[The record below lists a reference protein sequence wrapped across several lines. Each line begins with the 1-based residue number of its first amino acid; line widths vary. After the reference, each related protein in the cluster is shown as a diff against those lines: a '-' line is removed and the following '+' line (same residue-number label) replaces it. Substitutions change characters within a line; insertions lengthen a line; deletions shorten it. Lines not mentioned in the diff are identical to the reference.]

1 MLNIS
6 NLSVIFS
13 GNYIFKSISFSIGN
27 NERIG
32 LIGKNGSGKT
42 TLLKIIAGL
51 HNADEGMVNYP
62 KDYKI
67 GFLQQELSTQ
77 SNLSIFEEVRTSLT
91 EIETIKN
98 QINEFET
105 QLLNEKVND
114 KILEI
119 SSKLEELHYRFN
131 ILGGNQIEAEI
142 EQTLLGLGFNR
153 EDFGHSVDTFS
164 GGWRMRI
171 ELAKILLAKPDLIM
185 LDEPTN
191 HLDLSSLLWLERFLI
206 NYFGSV
212 ILVSH
217 DTKFMDNVAN
227 RTIEISNK
235 RIYDFKLSYYDFINF
250 REKQLEEQRA
260 AYNSQ
265 QKEIERIEKFISKF
279 RYKSTLASRVQSR
292 IKQLDKIQR
301 IELDDIDTN
310 SINLRF
316 PPVDKSTLLVC
327 EAVNLSKFYDDN
339 LILENL
345 NFTIHRGDRI
355 AFVGRNGEGKT
366 TLSKILAKQESYEGK
381 LYFGNYLQISYFSQ
395 LIYES
400 LNPDLSILDELE
412 RVATNKSREEI
423 RTILGAFLFQADD
436 VFKRIG
442 VLSGGEKSRVALAK
456 IIIQPV
462 NFLIMDEPTN
472 HLDIYS
478 KAVLKDA
485 LMNYEGT
492 LVIVSHDREF
502 LSGLTDQV
510 WEIRNHS
517 VIKYAGDIDS
527 YLEKTNSIVISQS
540 ITSLNA
546 DLQKSSNSNDNLKS
560 QDDKV
565 NLYETR
571 KSIKREIERLNK
583 NISKIEEEI
592 SLLEKQIYD
601 IEQDFNNPDFY
612 IDNNLYL
619 TKQKEYSHLKAKLEE
634 TYNKWQ
640 EEHLRLED
648 KTNEF
653 ENLN

>member
-1 MLNIS
+1 MLNVS
-6 NLSVIFS
+6 NLSVLFS
-13 GNYIFKSISFSIGN
+13 GNYLFKNISFSIGN

-42 TLLKIIAGL
+42 TLLKIIAGI
-51 HNADEGMVNYP
+51 HNPDEGLISYS

-77 SNLSIFEEVRTSLT
+77 SSRSIFDEVKISLT
-91 EIETIKN
+91 EIELIKN
-98 QINEFET
+98 QIKEIEKTLET
-105 QLLNEKVND
+105 EKNNEK
-114 KILEI
+114 ILDI

-131 ILGGNQIEAEI
+131 ILGGNQLEAEI

-153 EDFGHSVDTFS
+153 EDFIRPVDTFS

-171 ELAKILLAKPDLIM
+171 ELAKILLSKPDLIM

-191 HLDLSSLLWLERFLI
+191 HLDLDSLLWLERFLI

-212 ILVSH
+212 TLVSH
-217 DTKFMDNVAN
+217 DTKFMDNVSN

-235 RIYDFKLSYYDFINF
+235 KIYDFKLSYYDFINF

-265 QKEIERIEKFISKF
+265 QKEIDKIEKFISKF

-301 IELDDIDTN
+301 IELDEIDTN

-316 PPVDKSTLLVC
+316 PPVDKSTLSVC
-327 EAVNLSKFYDDN
+327 EAINLTKYYDDK

-345 NFTIHRGDRI
+345 NFNIHRGDRI
-355 AFVGRNGEGKT
+355 AFVGKNGEGKT
-366 TLSKILAKQESYEGK
+366 TLSKILAKGESFEGK
-381 LYFGNYLQISYFSQ
+381 LYYGNYLQISYFSQ

-400 LNPDLSILDELE
+400 LNPDNTIFDELE
-412 RVATNKSREEI
+412 QVATNKSREEI

-436 VFKRIG
+436 IFKRIS

-456 IIIQPV
+456 NIVKPV

-485 LMNYEGT
+485 LMNYDGT
-492 LVIVSHDREF
+492 LIIVSHDREF

-517 VIKYAGDIDS
+517 LFKHAGDIDS
-527 YLEKTNSIVISQS
+527 YLEKTNSMIVSQS
-540 ITSLNA
+540 II
-546 DLQKSSNSNDNLKS
+546 SSNREINSITRENNN
-560 QDDKV
+560 QKV
-565 NLYETR
+565 NFYDIR
-571 KSIKREIERLNK
+571 KSIKREIERINK
-583 NISKIEEEI
+583 SINKLEEEI
-592 SLLEKQIYD
+592 SILEKQILE
-601 IEQDFNNPDFY
+601 IEKDFNNPDLY
-612 IDNNLYL
+612 NDNNLYL
-619 TKQKEYSHLKAKLEE
+619 TKQKEYALLKIKLDE
-634 TYNKWQ
+634 TYNSWQ
-640 EEHLRLED
+640 EEHLRLEE
-648 KTNEF
+648 KNNEF
-653 ENLN
+653 EKLE